1 MVWIGSKL
9 LSTRLS
15 LDYQLPMNSPKVT
28 RRNFLR
34 SSAVIAAPFIL
45 PSGIWSA
52 EVKPNDRIAVGF
64 IGMGK
69 QNQGLQNRFLGQ
81 KEAVCVA
88 VADCDTNRREA
99 AKSRADARYK
109 NKDCKSYADF
119 QEIIARKDI
128 DAVCI
133 ATPDHWHAYQTVA
146 ALNSGKDVYC
156 EKPLTHNV
164 HESITVMKAVRK
176 NKRIL
181 QTGSMQRS
189 SREFRVACELV
200 RNGVI
205 GKVQRTAINIG
216 GPGVACDLATEEM
229 EPGLNWDDWC
239 GPGPKRGY
247 SSVLSPRG
255 VHKHFPNW
263 RKYKEYG
270 GGMVCDWGAHMIDI
284 VQWGLGMDKSGPVAT
299 VPVKDASATHGAQL
313 IYKGDIPMLH
323 GGGLGASFYG
333 SEGRVE
339 CHRGVI
345 GLWLGD
351 KLVAGRVDRKDK
363 KVNLTAELDK
373 LESEFLKDAKV
384 KLYRS
389 ESHIPDF
396 LNSMKT
402 RKKPCTHEVIG
413 ARTAIAC
420 HLLNQTYYNQQA
432 IKWNPKKNTFAEG
445 GDPKWLTR
453 DYRGDWKV

>member
-1 MVWIGSKL
+1 
-9 LSTRLS
+9 
-15 LDYQLPMNSPKVT
+15 MNSPKVT
-28 RRNFLR
+28 RRNFLH
-34 SSAVIAAPFIL
+34 STAIAAAPFIL

-69 QNQGLQNRFLGQ
+69 QNKGLQNNFMGK

-88 VADCDTNRREA
+88 VADCDTDRRNA
-99 AKSRADARYK
+99 AKERADGRYK
-109 NKDCKSYADF
+109 NKDCKVYADF
-119 QEIIARKDI
+119 REIINRDDI

-133 ATPDHWHAYQTVA
+133 ATPDHWHAFQTIA

-164 HESITVMKAVRK
+164 HESVAVMKAVKK

-189 SREFRVACELV
+189 SGGFRIACELV

-205 GKVQRTAINIG
+205 GKVERTAVNIG
-216 GPGVACDLATEEM
+216 NAGIPCDLPTEEM
-229 EPGLNWDDWC
+229 QEGLDWDDWC

-255 VHKHFPNW
+255 VHNHFPHW
-263 RKYKEYG
+263 RKYREYG

-284 VQWGLGMDKSGPVAT
+284 IHWGLGMDKSGPIAT
-299 VPVKDASATHGAQL
+299 VKADDPKKLRGAQL
-313 IYKGDIPMLH
+313 IYPGDIPMMH
-323 GGGLGASFYG
+323 GEGQGATFYG
-333 SEGRVE
+333 TEGRVE
-339 CHRGVI
+339 CHRGLV
-345 GLWLGD
+345 GLYD
-351 KLVAGRVDRKDK
+351 KDGKLLFGKKDRNDK
-363 KVNLTAELDK
+363 EHNLNEELK
-373 LESEFLKDAKV
+373 KMEAEFLKDAKV

-389 ESHIPDF
+389 SSHVPDF
-396 LNSMKT
+396 LNSVKT

-413 ARTAIAC
+413 ARTSIAC
-420 HLLNQTYYNQQA
+420 HLLNQTYYNQKA

-453 DYRGDWKV
+453 DYQGGWKV

>member
-1 MVWIGSKL
+1 
-9 LSTRLS
+9 
-15 LDYQLPMNSPKVT
+15 MNSPKVT
-28 RRNFLR
+28 RRNFLH
-34 SSAVIAAPFIL
+34 STAIAAAPFIL

-69 QNQGLQNRFLGQ
+69 QNKGLQNNFMGK

-88 VADCDTNRREA
+88 VADCDTDRHNA
-99 AKSRADARYK
+99 AKERADGRYK
-109 NKDCKSYADF
+109 NKDCKVYADF
-119 QEIIARKDI
+119 REIINRDDI

-133 ATPDHWHAYQTVA
+133 ATPDHWHAFQTIA

-164 HESITVMKAVRK
+164 HESVAVMKAVKK

-189 SREFRVACELV
+189 SGGFRIACELV

-205 GKVQRTAINIG
+205 GKVERTAVNIG
-216 GPGVACDLATEEM
+216 NAGIPCDLPTEEM
-229 EPGLNWDDWC
+229 QEGLDWDDWC

-255 VHKHFPNW
+255 VHNHFPHW
-263 RKYKEYG
+263 RKYREYG

-284 VQWGLGMDKSGPVAT
+284 IHWGLGMDKSGPIAT
-299 VPVKDASATHGAQL
+299 VKADDPKKLRGAQL
-313 IYKGDIPMLH
+313 IYPGDIPMMH
-323 GGGLGASFYG
+323 GEGQGATFYG
-333 SEGRVE
+333 TEGRVE
-339 CHRGVI
+339 CHRGLV
-345 GLWLGD
+345 GLYD
-351 KLVAGRVDRKDK
+351 KDGKLLFGKKDRNDK
-363 KVNLTAELDK
+363 EHNLNEELK
-373 LESEFLKDAKV
+373 KMEAEFLKDAKV

-389 ESHIPDF
+389 SSHVPDF
-396 LNSMKT
+396 LNSVKT

-413 ARTAIAC
+413 ARTSIAC
-420 HLLNQTYYNQQA
+420 HLLNQTYYNQKA

-453 DYRGDWKV
+453 DYQGGWKV